1 MKTYIARDLFKS
13 LFIAACLTLA
23 GATAFGQGPAR
34 ATVVNK
40 CTGEVKTKVFNK
52 TPETPRFVGST
63 NYVRPNR
70 NPNAVWRQGR
80 RVSLLA
86 WNPFKAR
93 TPRSWVVGGKRGKRN
108 R

>member
-1 MKTYIARDLFKS
+1 MKTYILRDLVRSFA
-13 LFIAACLTLA
+13 LALLLTCGVAACA
-23 GATAFGQGPAR
+23 QGPAR

-40 CTGEVKTKVFNK
+40 CSGEVKTKVFTKAVK
-52 TPETPRFVGST
+52 TPHIVGTT

-80 RVSLLA
+80 RVSLLS
-86 WNPFKAR
+86 WSSFKPR
-93 TPRSWVVGGKRGKRN
+93 TPRAWVVGGKRGRRN

>member
-1 MKTYIARDLFKS
+1 MKTYIFRDLCRSFA
-13 LFIAACLTLA
+13 LALLLTCGVAACA
-23 GATAFGQGPAR
+23 QGPAR

-93 TPRSWVVGGKRGKRN
+93 TPRAWVVGGKRGKRN